1 MNRSELIERVS
12 EKTGVSK
19 KECAVVIQAVTETI
33 SDELQNGGDVRL
45 SGFGTFE
52 VKHRAAKKGRNPRTW
67 EAIEVAAK
75 DVPVFRPGK
84 LLKESVGSK

>member
-1 MNRSELIERVS
+1 MNKAELIEHVA

-19 KECAVVIQAVTETI
+19 KDCAAVIQAVTETI
-33 SDELQNGGDVRL
+33 SSELQNGGSVKL

-75 DVPVFRPGK
+75 DMPVFRPGK
-84 LLKESVGSK
+84 LLKESVDSK